1 MPAKQKPL
9 PSVEESLRK
18 IAASQA
24 EAHASI
30 ARGEASLAQM
40 RADMAEMTRNQKEWQ
55 AKHEAEREAERKELA
70 EWKAAREA
78 EREAD
83 RAEREAERKEL
94 AEWKAAREAEREAD
108 RIALAKWKAEHEAER
123 EAERAKHEAEREADR
138 AKHEAE
144 READRIALAE
154 WKAAHDKAMDDHRK
168 SMEEWDKK
176 MEEIRRDW
184 GNFSGSEGE
193 ILEDNVVHAVSEAK
207 EICGIVLDDV
217 KPNLRKRAT
226 GLQYDALGV
235 NGKTAVLMEVKRTLG
250 VDDVRN
256 FLDKQMATVTRD
268 YPQYTKDKQL
278 IGAMICQNFRSDK
291 AVAAA
296 LSAGLLLLRAEGDKR
311 LRQIKSVKAARRKT

>member
-1 MPAKQKPL
+1 MPDKQKPP

-24 EAHASI
+24 EA
-30 ARGEASLAQM
+30 EASAAQM

-83 RAEREAERKEL
+83 RKEL

-108 RIALAKWKAEHEAER
+108 RKELAKWKA
-123 EAERAKHEAEREADR
+123 D
-138 AKHEAE
+138 
-144 READRIALAE
+144 
-154 WKAAHDKAMDDHRK
+154 HDKWIAEAREHIRK
-168 SMEEWDKK
+168 WDKK
-176 MEEIRRDW
+176 MEEIREEW
-184 GNFSGSEGE
+184 GSFSGSEGE
-193 ILEDNVVHAVSEAK
+193 KLEDDVVHAVSDAK

-217 KPNLRKRAT
+217 KPNLRKHAT

-235 NGKTAVLMEVKRTLG
+235 NGKTAVLMEVKRTLHLK
-250 VDDVRN
+250 DVRD

-268 YPQYTKDKQL
+268 YPQYTKGKQL
-278 IGAMICQNFRSDK
+278 IGAMICQNFHSDK

-311 LRQIKSVKAARRKT
+311 LRQIKSVRGARREQTK

>member
-1 MPAKQKPL
+1 MPDKQKPP

-24 EAHASI
+24 EAHAAI
-30 ARGEASLAQM
+30 ARIE
-40 RADMAEMTRNQKEWQ
+40 RA
-55 AKHEAEREAERKELA
+55 READRKELA

-83 RAEREAERKEL
+83 RAAREAEREADRKEL

-108 RIALAKWKAEHEAER
+108 RAA
-123 EAERAKHEAEREADR
+123 READR
-138 AKHEAE
+138 IALEKWKADREAE

-154 WKAAHDKAMDDHRK
+154 WKADHDKWIAEAREHIRQ
-168 SMEEWDKK
+168 WDKK
-176 MEEIRRDW
+176 MAEIRRDW
-184 GNFSGSEGE
+184 GSFSGSEGE

-217 KPNLRKRAT
+217 KPNLRKHAT

-250 VDDVRN
+250 VDDVRD

-268 YPQYTKDKQL
+268 YPQYTKGKQL
-278 IGAMICQNFRSDK
+278 IGAMICQNFHSDK

-311 LRQIKSVKAARRKT
+311 LRQIKSVRGARREQTK

>member
-1 MPAKQKPL
+1 MPAKQKPP

-24 EAHASI
+24 ETHASI
-30 ARGEASLAQM
+30 ARGEASLAQAKASIAKAEASAAQM
-40 RADMAEMTRNQKEWQ
+40 RADMAEMVRNQKEWQ

-83 RAEREAERKEL
+83 RKEL
-94 AEWKAAREAEREAD
+94 AEWKAV
-108 RIALAKWKAEHEAER
+108 
-123 EAERAKHEAEREADR
+123 
-138 AKHEAE
+138 
-144 READRIALAE
+144 
-154 WKAAHDKAMDDHRK
+154 HDKAMAEHREFMK
-168 SMEEWDKK
+168 EWKEK
-176 MEEIRRDW
+176 MAEIRRDW
-184 GNFSGSEGE
+184 GSFSGSEGE

-278 IGAMICQNFRSDK
+278 IGAMICQNFHSDK

-311 LRQIKSVKAARRKT
+311 LRQIKSVKGARRAQTE

>member
-1 MPAKQKPL
+1 
-9 PSVEESLRK
+9 
-18 IAASQA
+18 
-24 EAHASI
+24 
-30 ARGEASLAQM
+30 
-40 RADMAEMTRNQKEWQ
+40 MAEWKAAREAEREADR

-83 RAEREAERKEL
+83 RKEL
-94 AEWKAAREAEREAD
+94 AEWKAVM
-108 RIALAKWKAEHEAER
+108 K
-123 EAERAKHEAEREADR
+123 
-138 AKHEAE
+138 
-144 READRIALAE
+144 
-154 WKAAHDKAMDDHRK
+154 
-168 SMEEWDKK
+168 
-176 MEEIRRDW
+176 EIRQDW
-184 GNFSGSEGE
+184 GGFSGSEGE

-268 YPQYTKDKQL
+268 YPQYTKNKQL

-311 LRQIKSVKAARRKT
+311 LRQIKSVRSARREQTE